1 MRMYFNSNTV
11 GDMSL
16 QSQITVLL
24 VNIENGDSR
33 AIDELLPLV
42 YSQLKAMAGNQL
54 KGERPN
60 HTLNAT
66 ALVHEAY
73 LKLVHQ
79 DRVSWQNRAHF
90 FAIAAQAMRRVLIN
104 YAKSRLADKRG
115 GGQPIVTFNE
125 EVMSGDSPAEEIIAL
140 DEALTRLK
148 EIDERQSRIIELR
161 FFGGLTEQEV
171 AQVMKISESTVKRD
185 WRMARAWLTREMKQ
199 A

>member
-1 MRMYFNSNTV
+1 
-11 GDMSL
+11 MSL